1 MASTF
6 NTKCVHKDGKS
17 ELKIGIDENSKIIDG
32 NGKIVKI
39 TNNDG
44 TDAKIAKENIIGMP
58 ENVSETNKLVTQEDL
73 KQMMKNVSEIMESA
87 KELAKILGME
97 E

>member
-17 ELKIGIDENSKIIDG
+17 ELKIGIDENSKIIDAM
-32 NGKIVKI
+32 GKIVKI

-44 TDAKIAKENIIGMP
+44 SDAKIAKENIIGMP

-73 KQMMKNVSEIMESA
+73 KQMMKNVTEIMESA